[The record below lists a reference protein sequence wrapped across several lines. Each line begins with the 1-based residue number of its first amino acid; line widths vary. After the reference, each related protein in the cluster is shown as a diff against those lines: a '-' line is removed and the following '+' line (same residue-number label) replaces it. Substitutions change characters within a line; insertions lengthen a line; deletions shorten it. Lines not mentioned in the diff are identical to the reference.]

1 MVEGYRTFKNF
12 FSEEEKQEIEEE
24 ILEFI
29 EDNNNIIESEK
40 IKEIILSLS
49 NNGIEKGYERFG
61 KYLDEKDREEV
72 NKRIEEI
79 KDDMKEKITEKNG
92 ILKGVKK
99 FLANLLSKSK
109 E

>member
-49 NNGIEKGYERFG
+49 NNGIERGYERFG
-61 KYLDEKDREEV
+61 EYLEEEDREEIQ
-72 NKRIEEI
+72 KRLEEIREEI
-79 KDDMKEKITEKNG
+79 KEEITGKNG
-92 ILKGVKK
+92 IFQGLIQL
-99 FLANLLSKSK
+99 FENWISNNR
-109 E
+109 